1 MSLSFSKKWPTLYGD
16 FVVHGPPPYKNC
28 PPQQFLATSTAFW
41 VFTPQTGSSR
51 GGGFTH
57 RSGVIRDPATPDPP
71 HDLLPAQCLGS
82 PRGPLGARPGCY
94 GGALA
99 ELLPGASAA
108 VTEARGLSAPGTV
121 GVCGSMAAGHTRNPD
136 SWREPPRGI
145 RRSPAL
151 STGSGPFIR
160 GPHAAACQR
169 LHGRLVGSPACGL
182 ALEEF
187 SGGNRTVSA
196 SPPVRRGC
204 RRNRAPR
211 APLPFNYI
219 LPPRGSGTRLKTPG
233 RLAMKLPG

>member
-1 MSLSFSKKWPTLYGD
+1 M
-16 FVVHGPPPYKNC
+16 
-28 PPQQFLATSTAFW
+28 
-41 VFTPQTGSSR
+41 GSSR
-51 GGGFTH
+51 GGFTH

-99 ELLPGASAA
+99 ELLPGASAV
-108 VTEARGLSAPGTV
+108 VTEARGLLAPGTV

-182 ALEEF
+182 VLEEF
-187 SGGNRTVSA
+187 SGGNWMVSA
-196 SPPVRRGC
+196 SPRYAGGAAVTGRLVR
-204 RRNRAPR
+204 
-211 APLPFNYI
+211 PFHLTTFY
-219 LPPRGSGTRLKTPG
+219 PPRVGHP
-233 RLAMKLPG
+233 A

>member
-41 VFTPQTGSSR
+41 IFTPQTGSVSLCR
-51 GGGFTH
+51 DEDNSSPHLPCQADPLSGSDGCCLVPLLSPGGGFTH

-82 PRGPLGARPGCY
+82 PRGPLGARPGRY

-121 GVCGSMAAGHTRNPD
+121 GVRGSMAAGHTRNPD
-136 SWREPPRGI
+136 SWREPPRGDPPFAGVVHGVWTLHP
-145 RRSPAL
+145 RATCRSLPAP
-151 STGSGPFIR
+151 S
-160 GPHAAACQR
+160 
-169 LHGRLVGSPACGL
+169 
-182 ALEEF
+182 
-187 SGGNRTVSA
+187 
-196 SPPVRRGC
+196 
-204 RRNRAPR
+204 RAPGR
-211 APLPFNYI
+211 IPCVRTGAGGVQRGQSDGFSV
-219 LPPRGSGTRLKTPG
+219 PPGTPG
-233 RLAMKLPG
+233 VPP